1 MANKTALTD
10 YLVQRFSAK
19 MGDSASIDNFA
30 IYKVKAIS
38 TERLSKP
45 YSLYDNAECTPSTV
59 FSLSN
64 IVANTDTNVGVVYN
78 HDTMMLNV
86 GRAFHAE
93 FSQEE
98 NGKAVAYVYLAIM
111 KTSETV
117 DLIKKIDNSVLDE
130 VSVNFKATHI
140 KCSECGWDYNG
151 EDADESN
158 WWEMTCA
165 NGHKVGIDGC
175 HVVLDGVDLFFE
187 ISIVNQGA
195 AKNPKILNS
204 YTKENMVKN
213 EGYQMAASNKPSYMY
228 VTRLNTRLEN
238 TMEELENKE
247 PAKEETVP
255 AEPAKEE
262 TVPAEP
268 AKEETVPTEPAKE
281 ETVPAEPAKE
291 ETVPAEPAP
300 QVDEEKE
307 ELKAALARV
316 EAEKNELAE
325 KLKVADDEKT
335 QVLSAYRS
343 EVKKVMVALNKTE
356 IEIPESLD
364 GISKLLED
372 SKATLLSA
380 IPVGGVSQ
388 EVKPKTKDHEV
399 IVNGLTKAQLS
410 AFQVKTNK

>member
-268 AKEETVPTEPAKE
+268 A
-281 ETVPAEPAKE
+281 
-291 ETVPAEPAP
+291 P